1 MYYKALD
8 GNRSALA
15 EAYEHAKVLWNGTP
29 YVGKDQIGT
38 LLGSL
43 PSSKHLVQ
51 TIDCQPSSFGGS
63 IVSFL
68 VIVNGVVEYDNNPST
83 KRIFTQYFT
92 LCEVNNSYYIMN
104 DVMRW
109 VAPTNRTEKQN

>member
-1 MYYKALD
+1 M
-8 GNRSALA
+8 
-15 EAYEHAKVLWNGTP
+15 
-29 YVGKDQIGT
+29 
-38 LLGSL
+38 
-43 PSSKHLVQ
+43 
-51 TIDCQPSSFGGS
+51 
-63 IVSFL
+63 SFL